1 MTEVFCYRK
10 IDDKEDAIPTEAE
23 RASDNSMSGE
33 DMGWVIPCWL
43 CGEPIPVKFT
53 KKNKPFLICNNCGV
67 QTFIRYGKAEELL
80 IAKIKQYQ
88 GGK

>member
-1 MTEVFCYRK
+1 MVAEAAK
-10 IDDKEDAIPTEAE
+10 DK
-23 RASDNSMSGE
+23 DNSTPDE

-43 CGEPIPVKFT
+43 CGELIPVKFT

-80 IAKIKQYQ
+80 IAKIKQYRE
-88 GGK
+88 GK